1 MGTTRFHKFRD
12 AEPTSK
18 HWNLATGDE
27 LDVSAYARCW
37 ALAATVLQMRSVLFT
52 ARAVCTSCICAN
64 TGTIHDS
71 GVQMSRTKLD
81 TEPLGTNIKNYKF
94 RSSKGARKFAPVA
107 KTQRPLIE
115 YFE

>member
-1 MGTTRFHKFRD
+1 MGTPSRHPRHYKFRESEPSSKYWNLANGDELQLGSNRLDTTPVGTTRFHKFRD

-27 LDVSAYARCW
+27 LD
-37 ALAATVLQMRSVLFT
+37 
-52 ARAVCTSCICAN
+52 
-64 TGTIHDS
+64 
-71 GVQMSRTKLD
+71 MSRTKLD

-94 RSSKGARKFAPVA
+94 RSSKAARKFAPVA

>member
-27 LDVSAYARCW
+27 LDVSIYGHSFVV
-37 ALAATVLQMRSVLFT
+37 AATLLLMDSLN
-52 ARAVCTSCICAN
+52 VCYLCGISCVGAN
-64 TGTIHDS
+64 TVKIFDS
-71 GVQMSRTKLD
+71 GAQMSRVKLD